1 MRLNYVLRKHIIVAE
16 REVDRAITMLRLSF
30 DKLKDSNVVKFQVA
44 LLIAICY
51 YALNEK
57 SLCNLYKDKSITKFR
72 TWINQR
78 APTGITAPVPGMSL
92 SINYTR
98 YMSFRSEIEDIGF
111 TWRGHGSFMTLNAS
125 LMNKEISKGCD
136 NAISDFEKY
145 VELLFS
151 NNNDELNYNRIMSQ
165 YNKMEKREERINITL
180 LTVLC
185 KLL

>member
-1 MRLNYVLRKHIIVAE
+1 
-16 REVDRAITMLRLSF
+16 
-30 DKLKDSNVVKFQVA
+30 
-44 LLIAICY
+44 
-51 YALNEK
+51 
-57 SLCNLYKDKSITKFR
+57 
-72 TWINQR
+72 
-78 APTGITAPVPGMSL
+78 
-92 SINYTR
+92 
-98 YMSFRSEIEDIGF
+98 MSFRSEIEDIGF